1 MLVLLP
7 SKTKPKYSI
16 LFFIGCLVTIN
27 LISIILFYQNLYI
40 DSLYSSIC
48 GTLIFTVSLYFRYLD
63 ENSIALENEKKQL
76 VLKKEREIGF
86 SLNIDR
92 KKLRVILEGMVKS
105 GELEPNEIRG
115 SEDETYFSL
124 LKALTGFSNEK
135 IKRQF
140 HILSPFDN

>member
-1 MLVLLP
+1 VPTEKEYL
-7 SKTKPKYSI
+7 KY
-16 LFFIGCLVTIN
+16 
-27 LISIILFYQNLYI
+27 LISKN
-40 DSLYSSIC
+40 
-48 GTLIFTVSLYFRYLD
+48 FR
-63 ENSIALENEKKQL
+63 
-76 VLKKEREIGF
+76 VHGFKKEREIGF

-105 GELEPNEIRG
+105 GELEPNEIKG